1 MTRPTESMLQAAMTA
16 PVGDDVM
23 GEDPTVH
30 ELERH
35 MAELF
40 GKSSALFVPTGTMAN
55 LVALLAHCHDTR
67 AAEIVVGRSSHI
79 CLWEGGNAAN
89 VGGIHTIQVQECP
102 DTAQLSKDDIR
113 NAIRNGYDDHWPE
126 TKLLCLE
133 NTHNMCGGVAL
144 SKSYFDDVGQ
154 FIHNDPQFSQLGGLK
169 VHVDGARIMNATVAL
184 ETTPADLTR
193 HVDSISVCF
202 SKGLGAPLGSVL
214 IGDSD
219 MIKLAKRA
227 RKRCGGG
234 MRQAGVVAAMGLYAI
249 RHNVER
255 LADDHRRAQRL
266 GQALVDNGF
275 YVPRQGRIDT
285 NIVYFGLPEDCTL
298 SKDAFTSILN
308 KQYGVKVTGGYSD
321 GGRLFRAVTHMDV
334 DDDGID
340 RAINAIISTANTK
353 VM

>member
-1 MTRPTESMLQAAMTA
+1 
-16 PVGDDVM
+16 
-23 GEDPTVH
+23 
-30 ELERH
+30 
-35 MAELF
+35 
-40 GKSSALFVPTGTMAN
+40 
-55 LVALLAHCHDTR
+55 
-67 AAEIVVGRSSHI
+67 
-79 CLWEGGNAAN
+79 
-89 VGGIHTIQVQECP
+89 
-102 DTAQLSKDDIR
+102 
-113 NAIRNGYDDHWPE
+113 
-126 TKLLCLE
+126 
-133 NTHNMCGGVAL
+133 
-144 SKSYFDDVGQ
+144 
-154 FIHNDPQFSQLGGLK
+154 
-169 VHVDGARIMNATVAL
+169 
-184 ETTPADLTR
+184 
-193 HVDSISVCF
+193 
-202 SKGLGAPLGSVL
+202 
-214 IGDSD
+214 
-219 MIKLAKRA
+219 
-227 RKRCGGG
+227 

-298 SKDAFTSILN
+298 SKDAFTSILT